1 MLEEECMLPQGGDK
15 RLLQKLH
22 DMHDKAPNYIK
33 PRLASDTKFGI
44 NHFAGDVIYSI

>member
-22 DMHDKAPNYIK
+22 DLHEKTPTM
-33 PRLASDTKFGI
+33 
-44 NHFAGDVIYSI
+44 